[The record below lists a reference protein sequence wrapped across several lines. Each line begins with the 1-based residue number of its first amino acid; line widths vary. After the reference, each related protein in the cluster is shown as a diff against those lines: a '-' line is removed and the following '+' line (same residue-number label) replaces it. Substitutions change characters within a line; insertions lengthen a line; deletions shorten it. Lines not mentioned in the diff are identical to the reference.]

1 MASSSRNNGEL
12 SKKWADMCLDEEEDT
27 EAIFDEEDGDET
39 EPDLDDRWC
48 LIGRL
53 LTGKVSDFLVFQNI
67 MADLWKPGK
76 GMYVKIL
83 EQNRFLFQFYHE
95 IDIRR
100 VINGSPWT
108 YDRKQLIIERLKPG
122 GNPKNVML
130 NTLDL
135 WVQIHDLQSGFRTE
149 KAILEAGHSENFS
162 LSSTIHHDE
171 IVKPDGLWM
180 KAPNRQAKFFDKISP
195 WSRSGRCKI
204 LKAERVEA
212 IMGSGLAFF
221 WKNADEARLLGYSRN
236 HIDFEITISHDTLA
250 STASMVNQTDHYAHD
265 VDSPQTLFLE
275 SHLPWCLIE
284 TSTTLLTK
292 RKRGGPCLSFSL
304 ITVSNRPLHDRSL
317 HDWSFAISFHMGTRS
332 YTGNNLVDKA

>member
-1 MASSSRNNGEL
+1 MASSSRNDGDL

-53 LTGKVSDFLVFQNI
+53 LTSKVSDFLVFQNI

-83 EQNRFLFQFYHE
+83 EQNRLLFQFYHE

-108 YDRKQLIIERLKPG
+108 YDRKQLITERLKPG

-130 NTLDL
+130 NTLDM

-149 KAILEAGHSENFS
+149 KAESGVKFSSDLE
-162 LSSTIHHDE
+162 
-171 IVKPDGLWM
+171 
-180 KAPNRQAKFFDKISP
+180 
-195 WSRSGRCKI
+195 
-204 LKAERVEA
+204 
-212 IMGSGLAFF
+212 
-221 WKNADEARLLGYSRN
+221 
-236 HIDFEITISHDTLA
+236 FEIS
-250 STASMVNQTDHYAHD
+250 
-265 VDSPQTLFLE
+265 E
-275 SHLPWCLIE
+275 G
-284 TSTTLLTK
+284 K
-292 RKRGGPCLSFSL
+292 RKRMDSLFNGPINNNSGPVESKWVGRPSTDRCLKLGNSRYWQVGSCWELEILPFFIVYLREVL
-304 ITVSNRPLHDRSL
+304 INHTITDELKLGRLPLNKKTPRQL
-317 HDWSFAISFHMGTRS
+317 
-332 YTGNNLVDKA
+332 